1 MFLKLQWEASGSSR
15 VSKGTSGKSGLL
27 SSCEGHCRIPLEL
40 LPGNGVSSPNEAG
53 NSGFLSSCNRD
64 LWVSTEFKQ
73 GSQTLSH
80 F

>member
-1 MFLKLQWEASGSSR
+1 MFLKLQWEASGSSQ